1 MVKNA
6 LGLIEVVG
14 LAAGLEAADAA
25 VKAANVELI
34 GYELAK
40 GGGMVVIK
48 LCGDVGAVK
57 AAVDAGSTAA
67 AKINKVVAKH
77 VIPRPHNEVGG
88 LIITKETVGHEPVQP
103 AAADVE
109 PQEAQTEPSAETII
123 PAEPQEASVSAG
135 QTAEITVIN
144 EADTEIGQEPVQ
156 EAANQEPANSPE
168 ICNLCG
174 DPACPRKKGDPRV
187 TCIHYEKNYKEDE

>member
-25 VKAANVELI
+25 IKAANVELL
-34 GYELAK
+34 GYELTK

-57 AAVDAGSTAA
+57 AAVDAAAVAA
-67 AKINKVVAKH
+67 AKVNKVYATH
-77 VIPRPHNEVGG
+77 VIPRPHQELAGIV
-88 LIITKETVGHEPVQP
+88 ITKETVGRNPAEAEPEPEPIAAQLPGEQTEAVETPALAEAEPTSAAAVIIVSEPVTEQEH
-103 AAADVE
+103 VE
-109 PQEAQTEPSAETII
+109 PVVAVS
-123 PAEPQEASVSAG
+123 PA
-135 QTAEITVIN
+135 
-144 EADTEIGQEPVQ
+144 
-156 EAANQEPANSPE
+156 E

-174 DPACPRKKGDPRV
+174 DPVCLRKKGDPRV
-187 TCIHYEKNYKEDE
+187 TCIHYDKNKEDE